1 MAVSKFNSEKYYDPT
16 TYEALS
22 RIEREE
28 KAARY
33 RPLVYICSPFS
44 GNISE
49 NIGKARKY
57 SRYAVDRNAIPIAPH
72 LLFPQFMDEN
82 TERDLAMF
90 MDIVL
95 LTKCEELW
103 VFGEYISKGMAAEIR
118 KAERKQ
124 IRIRYFTEELE
135 EITYESQGSCL

>member
-1 MAVSKFNSEKYYDPT
+1 MAVSKFNSEMYYDPT

-22 RIEREE
+22 HIEHEE

-49 NIGKARKY
+49 NVERARKY

-72 LLFPQFMDEN
+72 LLFPQFMAEK
-82 TERDLAMF
+82 TERALTMF